1 MIDKLQGD
9 KILFSQFQLFCT
21 GKSILIYTDMAED
34 MKSEVI
40 DNIISTSI
48 DKSTQGSDI
57 DVEV

>member
-1 MIDKLQGD
+1 
-9 KILFSQFQLFCT
+9 
-21 GKSILIYTDMAED
+21 MAED

-57 DVEV
+57 DVEVQS